1 MWDPRCQETMCGE
14 RWKTRS
20 ASSMFSAYAYP
31 QSFHY
36 VELILLASC
45 RTEQQRGISFPQEK
59 NPWPR
64 RTRCRAVWRKEWG
77 PCSSPSWGRGPA
89 AGHHGAGGRQYE
101 GGGGEGSEGE
111 ARGQGLVSA
120 VRGGGEDPGGHGWE
134 EHTGG
139 AERGQI

>member
-1 MWDPRCQETMCGE
+1 
-14 RWKTRS
+14 
-20 ASSMFSAYAYP
+20 MFSAYAYP

-89 AGHHGAGGRQYE
+89 AGHRGAGGRQYE

-120 VRGGGEDPGGHGWE
+120 VRGGGEDPP
-134 EHTGG
+134 T
-139 AERGQI
+139 IC